1 MLTLLLGALG
11 AAAVARARGGRLE
24 TLADTRLRYAP
35 LLVAGLGLQVLFT
48 AWSPSWLSDRAEL
61 AVVLWSNLAVVLFIA
76 LNRELP
82 GMPVMALGLALNV
95 FVIASNGAMP
105 VSQRASDLAGI
116 PSAPDAAALKHELM
130 GPETKLPWLGDVI
143 PLPRLGEVLSVG
155 DVVLIAGTIRL
166 IYARMTAK
174 EESLRAPEASG

>member
-24 TLADTRLRYAP
+24 PLADTRLRYAP
-35 LLVAGLGLQVLFT
+35 LLVAGLGLQVLFA
-48 AWSPSWLSDRAEL
+48 AWSPDWLTDQAEL
-61 AVVLWSNLAVVLFIA
+61 AIVLWSNLAVVLFIA

-82 GMPVMALGLALNV
+82 GMSLMALGLALNV

-105 VSQRASDLAGI
+105 VSERASDLAGL
-116 PSAPDAAALKHELM
+116 PSAPGAAALKHELL
-130 GPETKLPWLGDVI
+130 GPDTKLPWLGDVI

-166 IYARMTAK
+166 IYARMTAP

>member
-24 TLADTRLRYAP
+24 ALADTRLRYAP
-35 LLVAGLGLQVLFT
+35 LLVAGLSLQVLFA
-48 AWSPSWLSDRAEL
+48 AWSPDWLTDQAEL
-61 AVVLWSNLAVVLFIA
+61 AIVLWSNLAVVLFIA

-82 GMPVMALGLALNV
+82 GMSLMALGLALNV

-105 VSQRASDLAGI
+105 VSERASDLAGI
-116 PSAPDAAALKHELM
+116 PSAPGSAALKHELL
-130 GPETKLPWLGDVI
+130 GPDTKLPWLGDVI

-166 IYARMTAK
+166 IYARMTSPEK
-174 EESLRAPEASG
+174 SLRAPEASG